1 MSLPELGDAL
11 DDVAK
16 RAANCAREIGDAAA
30 MVERF
35 KVDVGKFD
43 VDMSVFRQHAGQTV
57 DEFNIALNQLG
68 GLKLAL
74 DGTEPK
80 LKALDTSS
88 KEAQETL
95 KALTDLM
102 EKKFPDVAHDY
113 IENYRFIIQNVLSG
127 SESITDALGQLEAL
141 QAMLNRMGL
150 KPGQMGQLNDFTNM
164 FKQLLDMLRRLQDK
178 ARP

>member
-1 MSLPELGDAL
+1 MGLKEFGDVL
-11 DDVAK
+11 DETAK
-16 RAANCAREIGDAAA
+16 KAANCAREIADAAA
-30 MVERF
+30 MIERF
-35 KVDVGKFD
+35 KVDVGRFD

-80 LKALDTSS
+80 LKALDTAS
-88 KEAQETL
+88 KESQKTLQE
-95 KALTDLM
+95 LTDLM

-113 IENYRFIIQNVLSG
+113 VENFRFIIQNVLSG
-127 SESITDALGQLEAL
+127 SEGITEALQQLEAL

-150 KPGQMGQLNDFTNM
+150 KPGQMGQLDAFIKM
-164 FKQLLDMLRRLQDK
+164 FQELLRQLGRQQRR
-178 ARP
+178 P

>member
-1 MSLPELGDAL
+1 MSLRDFGNECDAAGKKVSELARL
-11 DDVAK
+11 VA
-16 RAANCAREIGDAAA
+16 DAAA
-30 MVERF
+30 LVARF
-35 KVDVGKFD
+35 KVDTSKFD
-43 VDMSVFRQHAGQTV
+43 VDMTAFRQSTGQTV
-57 DEFNIALNQLG
+57 DEFNLALNALG

-95 KALTDLM
+95 QKLNDLM

-113 IENYRFIIQNVLSG
+113 VENFRFIIQNVLSG
-127 SESITDALGQLEAL
+127 SEDITEALGQLEAL

-150 KPGQMGQLNDFTNM
+150 KPGQMGQLDAFIKM
-164 FKQLLDMLRRLQDK
+164 FQDLLRELGKK

>member
-1 MSLPELGDAL
+1 MSLPELGQAL
-11 DDVAK
+11 DDVAQ

-35 KVDVGKFD
+35 KVDVGRFD

-57 DEFNIALNQLG
+57 DEFNIALNMLG

-80 LKALDTSS
+80 LKALDTAS
-88 KEAQETL
+88 KESQETL

-113 IENYRFIIQNVLSG
+113 VENFRFIIQNVLSG
-127 SESITDALGQLEAL
+127 SEDITEALGQLEAL

-150 KPGQMGQLNDFTNM
+150 KPGQMGQLDAFIKM
-164 FKQLLDMLRRLQDK
+164 FQELLRQLGRQQRR
-178 ARP
+178 P